1 MYLLPTFKLI
11 YYQSCFSTLNIEVT
25 FSSETSFNRQWT
37 TQSYNQEQKTRQMW
51 SYFLAF
57 AIWFRKFWSSQ
68 QSHDPI
74 AYFVCFDHAHKTFPG
89 YDNVRTFEDTVLS
102 QSTEKGIKR
111 TRMTWSWTSIF
122 GHRHCASQR
131 READNR
137 GHALEVNTI
146 FVRQL
151 KYH

>member
-68 QSHDPI
+68 
-74 AYFVCFDHAHKTFPG
+74 
-89 YDNVRTFEDTVLS
+89 
-102 QSTEKGIKR
+102 
-111 TRMTWSWTSIF
+111 
-122 GHRHCASQR
+122 
-131 READNR
+131 
-137 GHALEVNTI
+137 
-146 FVRQL
+146 
-151 KYH
+151 